1 MYAEDF
7 GKKAIAAIG
16 NRAAERDRGAERSM
30 ARTVQTFNSLTGKN
44 LTEREGWVF
53 MVLLKLARAEA
64 GNFREDDYIDCAAYA
79 MLAGECA
86 SSPDDFVDENI
97 ELVGRVA

>member
-1 MYAEDF
+1 MNAVEF
-7 GKKAIAAIG
+7 GKRAIEAIG

-30 ARTVQTFNSLTGKN
+30 ARTVQTFNSLTGMKM
-44 LTEREGWVF
+44 TEREGWVF

-86 SSPDDFVDENI
+86 SYPDDFVAENI
-97 ELVGRVA
+97 ELTGGSA